1 MTPLLKKE
9 IRLILPAWLA
19 VLLLEVWQPWLGHDH
34 DTALSFAPV
43 LFFLG
48 VILLAVDSFGREFS
62 LGTFSALMSQPLER
76 GRIWR
81 TKIYVLLG
89 AAGLVFGAYFA
100 SCEVRLQTALVDGES
115 IWYANPALIRGDF
128 GQAMLASLAVLFIAL
143 TGGLWTALLLRQT
156 SAAFW
161 VTMLAPAALAMLVLF
176 ALSQLG
182 KATSDTVLY
191 AVLYSAGG
199 LYAMATFWL
208 AHRLF
213 LRAEDAGWTGGIISF
228 SRWRYFE
235 KTGVTQLSRRHARPR
250 TALWKK
256 ELQLHSISLLGAGA
270 LLGLHLLVF
279 LLRSFYVPDHGGT
292 LVGDVSE
299 TFWVVWLMIPL
310 VMGCTAVAEERKLGV
325 VEGQFCLPVSR
336 LRQFMLKGM
345 VTLLFGFLLGGVMPM
360 LLETMAMRLG
370 LPSAAFKRQEV
381 NPWLILTVAPG
392 LALLGFAASTLARN
406 FLQALSIAIV
416 LAAAGCLAGSY
427 FIPHLHDQNIYGQ
440 RFLAFGCLPDSL
452 ALCVLFSLPL
462 LLVLPPW
469 LVFRNFNYFQEG
481 FRIWRRNFTVLLGAS
496 LLVVLTSAVV
506 YQRPWELL
514 QPAEPPHGL
523 ARLSLVNP
531 PQLQLQYSVPGGLQV
546 RLPDGRI
553 WCDSL
558 GYSFWNESPTAL
570 NILWTLLAHPLAAS
584 TGPQAFIGG
593 SNWLAATTW
602 MVQFWDP
609 APSDE
614 RVRVD
619 GYLDTIGIQTNGT
632 LWISQAAQP
641 RIWTG
646 GQMAPFGSD
655 TNWQQVIRV
664 QAAMA
669 MLLKSDGTLW
679 QWGTNRLDWSRWRTN
694 WPTLR
699 QQPLTRIGTQTNWH
713 VLYTAAYH
721 AYAQATDGSVWLAG
735 VQSKDGRIELTH
747 ATNLDQIMSP
757 AFARFD
763 NDQMACVH
771 PDGTLWFHDG
781 PGDGQGTPFWYQLGQ
796 DSHWRNVSLNNQRIV
811 ALKADGTLWQWDLRT
826 PEAVAAVRQTAPTRL
841 GIHQDWVALASDWY
855 GTETLAADGSLWLW
869 PDRRLEAATWL
880 RLPRQPARL
889 GNIFAA
895 NPLANP

>member
-43 LFFLG
+43 LFFFG

-62 LGTFSALMSQPLER
+62 LGTFSTLMSQPLER

-81 TKIYVLLG
+81 TKICVLLG

-100 SCEVRLQTALVDGES
+100 SCEIRLQTALADGES

-128 GQAMLASLAVLFIAL
+128 GQAMLASLAVLFVAL

-161 VTMLAPAALAMLVLF
+161 MTMLAPAALAMLVIF
-176 ALSQLG
+176 ALTELG
-182 KATSDTVLY
+182 KVTSDTTLF

-199 LYAMATFWL
+199 LYAVATFWL

-213 LRAEDAGWTGGIISF
+213 LRAEDAGWTGGIIAF

-235 KTGVTQLSRRHARPR
+235 KTGATQLSLRHARPR
-250 TALWKK
+250 TALVKK
-256 ELQLHSISLLGAGA
+256 ELQLHSISLLGAAG
-270 LLGLHLLVF
+270 LLGLHLVVF
-279 LLRSFYVPDHGGT
+279 LLRTFYLPDHGGT

-310 VMGCTAVAEERKLGV
+310 VIGCTAVAEERKLGV

-336 LRQFMLKGM
+336 LRQFILKVL

-360 LLETMAMRLG
+360 LLETMALQLG
-370 LPSAAFKRQEV
+370 LPSAAFKRHEV
-381 NPWLILTVAPG
+381 NPLLILALAPG
-392 LALLGFAASTLARN
+392 LALLGFVASTLARN

-416 LAAAGCLAGSY
+416 LAAAGCLAASY
-427 FIPHLHDQNIYGQ
+427 FIPQLREVEMYQQ

-481 FRIWRRNFTVLLGAS
+481 FRIWRRNLAVPLGA
-496 LLVVLTSAVV
+496 LMVVMLTSAAV

-523 ARLSLVNP
+523 ARLSLTNP
-531 PQLQLQYSVPGGLQV
+531 PQLQYSGPSGLQV

-570 NILWTLLAHPLAAS
+570 NILWTLLAHPLPAS

-602 MVQFWDP
+602 RVDFWDP
-609 APSDE
+609 APTHE

-619 GYLDTIGIQTNGT
+619 GYLDTIGIQPNGT

-641 RIWTG
+641 KAWTG
-646 GQMAPFGSD
+646 GQMVPFGSD

-664 QAAMA
+664 QAATA
-669 MLLKSDGTLW
+669 MLLKRDGTLW
-679 QWGTNRLDWSRWRTN
+679 QWGTNRLDWSRWQTD

-699 QQPLTRIGTQTNWH
+699 HLPLARIGTQTNWH
-713 VLYTAAYH
+713 VLYTAGYQAYV
-721 AYAQATDGSVWLAG
+721 QATDGSVWRAG
-735 VQSKDGRIELTH
+735 VQSKDGLIELTH

-757 AFARFD
+757 AFARFYT
-763 NDQMACVH
+763 DQMAYVRA
-771 PDGTLWFHDG
+771 DGTLWFHDG
-781 PGDGQGTPFWYQLGQ
+781 PGDGQGASFWSQLGQ
-796 DSHWRNVSLNNQRIV
+796 DTDWRNVSLNHQRIV
-811 ALKADGTLWQWDLRT
+811 ALKTDGTLWQWDWRT
-826 PEAVAAVRQTAPTRL
+826 PETVAAVRQTAPTRL
-841 GIHQDWVALASDWY
+841 GIHHDWVALVSEWY

-869 PDRRLEAATWL
+869 PNPRLEGATWL
-880 RLPRQPARL
+880 RLPRQPALL

-895 NPLANP
+895 NPMTHP